1 MFSVVNTMPA
11 FISAAVRL
19 HQVALRLGCWQWRQA
34 VDVRRATTNKVEAE
48 LDVMRRQL
56 AALEKLQVG
65 GWGRDPGSYLMWQ
78 AVEQLIPAPF
88 SCVGA
93 GG

>member
-1 MFSVVNTMPA
+1 MPA
-11 FISAAVRL
+11 LISAAVRL
-19 HQVALRLGCWQWRQA
+19 HQAALRLGCRQWRQA
-34 VDVRRATTNKVEAE
+34 VDVRRATTNKVEVE

-65 GWGRDPGSYLMWQ
+65 GWGRDLGSCLKWQ
-78 AVEQLIPAPF
+78 AVKHLVPAP
-88 SCVGA
+88 SLCVRA